1 MKGHTGKLKCA
12 AFTNDGK
19 HIVSCGGDKTIMIWN
34 IKNISQLEVIDID
47 KPTDSYFYL
56 KLIQTKVVPTLKSY
70 KSTFSPLKINLLHI
84 YSYLGYA
91 DLLRKALL
99 LGFEIRIDDDGYS
112 PMHYALIRESQE
124 CIDVLIEIV
133 IAQAEHDHSAFIINY
148 YAMRNDFADLIKNR
162 SIHLLKFLNVLLY
175 RCEERR
181 LPLFAVP
188 KSALPIIYFTEDRIV
203 DPDDFVY
210 KPCDSPVHSIEKFIE
225 FKATAIPILFSEGSF
240 ESIELLQ
247 NIRNCLRIEILESNT
262 INSIIVFK

>member
-56 KLIQTKVVPTLKSY
+56 KLIQTKAVPTLKSY

-124 CIDVLIEIV
+124 
-133 IAQAEHDHSAFIINY
+133 
-148 YAMRNDFADLIKNR
+148 
-162 SIHLLKFLNVLLY
+162 
-175 RCEERR
+175 
-181 LPLFAVP
+181 
-188 KSALPIIYFTEDRIV
+188 
-203 DPDDFVY
+203 
-210 KPCDSPVHSIEKFIE
+210 
-225 FKATAIPILFSEGSF
+225 
-240 ESIELLQ
+240 
-247 NIRNCLRIEILESNT
+247 
-262 INSIIVFK
+262 